1 MDMKTQK
8 LIEKYEEDFD
18 KISSK
23 EGWEP
28 NDITIMKDLQKL
40 MYYIELRCAMK
51 EGQQDNW
58 EPSERSYRGQSRGGG
73 GGGSGAGY
81 GGYGA
86 GRYGTM
92 GGGSGRYYDERGGSG
107 RRYYDDEKES
117 ALGRL
122 YKMMESEANPEARMA
137 IQMAI
142 RELENK

>member
-8 LIEKYEEDFD
+8 LIEKYEGDFD

-28 NDITIMKDLQKL
+28 QDIEIKKDLQKL

-51 EGQQDNW
+51 EGQQD
-58 EPSERSYRGQSRGGG
+58 YRRQSRG
-73 GGGSGAGY
+73 GY
-81 GGYGA
+81 GGYG
-86 GRYGTM
+86 M
-92 GGGSGRYYDERGGSG
+92 MGGSGRYYNDMGGGSG

-117 ALGRL
+117 ALGRM
-122 YKMMESEANPEARMA
+122 YKMMESETNPEARMA

-142 RELENK
+142 RELDL

>member
-8 LIEKYEEDFD
+8 LIEKYEGDFD

-28 NDITIMKDLQKL
+28 SDITIMKDLQKL

-51 EGQQDNW
+51 EGQQD
-58 EPSERSYRGQSRGGG
+58 YRGQSRG
-73 GGGSGAGY
+73 GY

-92 GGGSGRYYDERGGSG
+92 GGSGRYYNDMGSGSG

-117 ALGRL
+117 ALGRM
-122 YKMMESEANPEARMA
+122 YKMMESETNPEARMA